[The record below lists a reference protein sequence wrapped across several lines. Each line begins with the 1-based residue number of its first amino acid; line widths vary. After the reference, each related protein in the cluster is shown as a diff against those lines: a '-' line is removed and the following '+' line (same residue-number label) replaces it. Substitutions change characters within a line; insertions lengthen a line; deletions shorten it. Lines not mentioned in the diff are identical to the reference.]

1 MREGGEKSRNGN
13 GDGERREAKRTEE
26 VTLGPAVRRANC
38 CGWIFEGNVLLR
50 RGYSRAERIGTDK
63 T

>member
-26 VTLGPAVRRANC
+26 VTLGPAGRRRQIAVD
-38 CGWIFEGNVLLR
+38 GF
-50 RGYSRAERIGTDK
+50 SRAMCC
-63 T
+63 